1 MSGQPY
7 IHTPSG
13 KRIRI
18 GSQRTGKLLR
28 KRVPW
33 YTVTIV
39 SECEW
44 AESTVPTVQV
54 IDGGSVTIPLNIT
67 MGADYTY
74 VGAIGGTVT
83 EDGLTVSNVTAD
95 VTVKLVPA
103 KEPYVITIES
113 LCDWASTE
121 SGSYYGFEGQSA
133 IIPVILTDGADDTT
147 ISVSEGIL
155 SNGSIVIDDI
165 HSDVD
170 VAINPAKV
178 QIIPD
183 LSNTE
188 AVVAISPSVAYA
200 VRGGIAEFIVTY
212 AESYGA
218 SDVQMDDGTFDDNVL
233 TYIVPDDTWSIRPA
247 ITDVINDLEITVGS
261 GNYSTTTF
269 PSCTNYNYSI
279 SEQIFMASEIGA
291 VGKIRSISFNVT
303 TTINRTRAVDI
314 YIAHTD
320 KNVFAGAND
329 WIAMSEDN
337 KVYSGTLDCT
347 SSGWATIRLSKP
359 FNYNGYQNLI
369 IMVDDN
375 TGSWDD
381 YARFAASSENRNVSL
396 YRYWD
401 DYNYRPESPTSFDGN
416 YGASAYRNQIKLG
429 IQGAYVYTVT
439 VNDSACP
446 WATAEIT
453 STVAMDGG
461 SVSIP
466 ITLSDGADY
475 STISISGGGAI
486 VNGTIVITN
495 IHANVNISI
504 NPVKVQ
510 VTPDISHTDRVVG
523 ISPSRVYATPGNTTQ
538 FTVTYAE
545 GYGAED
551 VEVTNG
557 TFSGSILTYTVPSG
571 AWTIQPKIQNAEEEV
586 EISIGS
592 GTGTNQYLPTYTY
605 YCYSITEQIYTRE
618 EIGRAGTI
626 KSISFNV
633 TSTDNK
639 ARSIDIYMVSTTKS
653 SFGGSNDW
661 VAVTP
666 TDKVFS
672 GTLYNNTTGWKTFEL
687 TKPFEYDGTNNLLV
701 LVDDN
706 SGTYN
711 STAKF
716 AAFSN
721 SGNYTSIYKYNDGTN
736 YDPTN
741 PSYGSGNSSALTTRN
756 QIKMVIGAA
765 GSGGDVT
772 EVVIGQHDSTHAY
785 VPVKTGNK
793 YSISQQIFTSAEIGT
808 AATIHKV
815 SFYVSTTVSS
825 PRTIDIYLSGTSTT
839 SYPDNDSMIV
849 VSASSQVYHGEL
861 DLSKTG
867 WTDITLDTPYEYDGT
882 GNLLMTVNDVTG
894 SATSSDAVFWAYRAG
909 DNYRCLSRYSTG
921 STAYDPT
928 NGLSVHSGT
937 PVAWRYNTMTK
948 LSFEAGS
955 GGDPSGDG
963 YTYFKLDVTANKGDS
978 YIQMSELELYT
989 QSGDKIPLEYVDGTA
1004 GNNTNEGGA
1013 KLCDGSTSTKFC
1025 SRFNSSS
1032 GIYHIFRTSSE
1043 ANVASYRMATAND
1056 SSQYPT
1062 RNPYSWT
1069 LCGSATATTSRTDS
1083 SWVVID
1089 SRTSDNTMGSTN
1101 YTFYT
1106 FTVTGA

>member
-1 MSGQPY
+1 M
-7 IHTPSG
+7 
-13 KRIRI
+13 
-18 GSQRTGKLLR
+18 
-28 KRVPW
+28 
-33 YTVTIV
+33 
-39 SECEW
+39 
-44 AESTVPTVQV
+44 
-54 IDGGSVTIPLNIT
+54 
-67 MGADYTY
+67 
-74 VGAIGGTVT
+74 
-83 EDGLTVSNVTAD
+83 
-95 VTVKLVPA
+95 
-103 KEPYVITIES
+103 
-113 LCDWASTE
+113 
-121 SGSYYGFEGQSA
+121 
-133 IIPVILTDGADDTT
+133 
-147 ISVSEGIL
+147 
-155 SNGSIVIDDI
+155 
-165 HSDVD
+165 
-170 VAINPAKV
+170 
-178 QIIPD
+178 
-183 LSNTE
+183 
-188 AVVAISPSVAYA
+188 
-200 VRGGIAEFIVTY
+200 
-212 AESYGA
+212 
-218 SDVQMDDGTFDDNVL
+218 
-233 TYIVPDDTWSIRPA
+233 
-247 ITDVINDLEITVGS
+247 
-261 GNYSTTTF
+261 
-269 PSCTNYNYSI
+269 
-279 SEQIFMASEIGA
+279 
-291 VGKIRSISFNVT
+291 
-303 TTINRTRAVDI
+303 
-314 YIAHTD
+314 
-320 KNVFAGAND
+320 
-329 WIAMSEDN
+329 
-337 KVYSGTLDCT
+337 
-347 SSGWATIRLSKP
+347 
-359 FNYNGYQNLI
+359 
-369 IMVDDN
+369 
-375 TGSWDD
+375 
-381 YARFAASSENRNVSL
+381 
-396 YRYWD
+396 
-401 DYNYRPESPTSFDGN
+401 
-416 YGASAYRNQIKLG
+416 
-429 IQGAYVYTVT
+429 T

-446 WATAEIT
+446 WATATIT
-453 STVAMDGG
+453 STTVSDGG
-461 SVSIP
+461 SVTIP
-466 ITLSDGADY
+466 VTLSDGADY
-475 STISISGGGAI
+475 STISISGGGTI
-486 VNGTIVITN
+486 VNGVIVITN
-495 IHANVNISI
+495 IHANVTIAI

-523 ISPSRVYATPGNTTQ
+523 ISPSRAYVTPGNTTQ
-538 FTVTYAE
+538 FFVTYAE

-551 VEVTNG
+551 VELTNG
-557 TFSGSILTYTVPSG
+557 TFSGSTLTYMVPSG

-633 TSTDNK
+633 TSTDNR
-639 ARSIDIYMVSTTKS
+639 ARPIDIYMVSTSKS
-653 SFGGSNDW
+653 SFSGSNDW

-711 STAKF
+711 ATAKF

-741 PSYGSGNSSALTTRN
+741 PSYGSGNSGALATRN

-793 YSISQQIFTSAEIGT
+793 YSISQQIFTPAEIGIT
-808 AATIHKV
+808 ATIHKV

-882 GNLLMTVNDVTG
+882 SNLLMTVNDVTG
-894 SATSSDAVFWAYRAG
+894 SATSSDAVFWAYLAG
-909 DNYRCLSRYSTG
+909 NDYRCLSRYSTG
-921 STAYDPT
+921 STPYDPT
-928 NGLSVHSGT
+928 NGMSVHSGT

-963 YTYFKLDVTANKGDS
+963 YTYFKLDITANKGDS
-978 YIQMSELELYT
+978 YLQVSELELYT

-1004 GNNTNEGGA
+1004 GNNTNESGA

-1025 SRFNSSS
+1025 CRFNSSV
-1032 GIYHIFRTSSE
+1032 GAYHIFRTSSE
-1043 ANVASYRMATAND
+1043 TNVAYYRMATAND

-1069 LCGSATATTSRTDS
+1069 LCGSATAATSRTDS
-1083 SWVVID
+1083 SWVVLD
-1089 SRTSDNTMGSTN
+1089 RRTNDNTMGSIN
-1101 YTFYT
+1101 ERFYD
-1106 FTVTGA
+1106 FTVNGG